1 MTAGLNEYRPRVA
14 VDTNVLMEPEWLR
27 RLLLASDRGLLD
39 PIWSPQMVGEL
50 ARAGLWRLGRQ
61 NNGRRSITV
70 QQYEAYRRALYRRI
84 DAIDLRF
91 DIMRSAAHTPIDE
104 EAAWAGAKDRDDLHV
119 QVLARIAGA
128 DCVVSWNHRHF
139 PGRQV
144 VGGRPCGELCGV
156 LWITPDQLPA
166 LRTASSEVRP

>member
-50 ARAGLWRLGRQ
+50 ARAGLWRLGRR

-70 QQYEAYRRALYRRI
+70 QQYEAYRRALHRRI
-84 DAIDLRF
+84 RRAQVNAAGSFPVVTGIIHRPSERF
-91 DIMRSAAHTPIDE
+91 GSGTR
-104 EAAWAGAKDRDDLHV
+104 
-119 QVLARIAGA
+119 
-128 DCVVSWNHRHF
+128 
-139 PGRQV
+139 
-144 VGGRPCGELCGV
+144 
-156 LWITPDQLPA
+156 
-166 LRTASSEVRP
+166 